1 MASVTS
7 KAGDGDFRAAF
18 AAHEQQARLNT
29 GRVAAVLVAV
39 LMPFGASLDFE
50 VYKPQWEFFLI
61 LRLGCAV
68 LAGVIWFL
76 LGQPFGQRH
85 HRPLGYLTAL
95 LPAFFITWMIYHQDI
110 PAESPYYAGLNLII
124 LAISLVVR
132 WSAWESLL
140 VVVCMI
146 LMYVA
151 ACVIKGPPEALNGD
165 WVANCIFMVET
176 GVIVVV
182 GNHFFNRLRFREFV
196 SRFELNERKR
206 ELEEAIRKLRE
217 AEAQL
222 VQQEKMASLG
232 VMSAGIIHEINN
244 PLNFAATGLF
254 TLRKKGKH
262 LAADQQGD
270 YQEILTDIEE
280 GINRVKTIVS
290 DLRLF
295 THPDTGSMDEVDLE
309 EALTSALRFLASEL
323 KDDIRLEWT
332 FPPGLTVCANKN
344 KLIHVLTNLVQNSL
358 DALRRKTFD
367 GEQPTIRI
375 EGRPGP
381 DRVWVTVRDNGP
393 GITPENQHKIF
404 DPFYTTKDVGE
415 GMGLGLSI
423 CYRLMQEFN
432 GEIKVD
438 SQPDRYCQFTLEFPV
453 RKPNGT
459 TV

>member
-7 KAGDGDFRAAF
+7 KAGDGGFRAAF
-18 AAHEQQARLNT
+18 EAHDQRDRLNT
-29 GRVAAVLVAV
+29 GKVAAVLVAV
-39 LMPFGASLDFE
+39 LMPFGASLDFF
-50 VYKPQWEFFLI
+50 VYKERWEFFLM
-61 LRLGCAV
+61 LRLCCAV
-68 LAGVIWFL
+68 LAGGIWFL
-76 LGQPFGQRH
+76 LGRPFGQRH

-95 LPAFFITWMIYHQDI
+95 LPAFFITWMIHDREG
-110 PAESPYYAGLNLII
+110 PSSPYYAGLNLII
-124 LAISLVVR
+124 LAVSVVVR

-182 GNHFFNRLRFREFV
+182 GNHFFNRLRYREFV
-196 SRFELNERKR
+196 SRYELNERKQ
-206 ELEEAIRKLRE
+206 ELEEAIRKLHE

-270 YQEILTDIEE
+270 YQEVLADIEE

-295 THPDTGSMDEVDLE
+295 THPDSGSLDEVDLDE
-309 EALTSALRFLASEL
+309 VVGSALRFLASEL
-323 KDDIRLEWT
+323 KDDIQLERT
-332 FPPGLTVCANKN
+332 FPPGLTVHANKN
-344 KLIHVLTNLVQNSL
+344 KLIHVLTNLLQNSL
-358 DALRRKTFD
+358 DALRRKTFN
-367 GEQPTIRI
+367 GEQPTLRI
-375 EGRPGP
+375 EGRATP
-381 DRVWVTVRDNGP
+381 DRVLLTVHDNGP
-393 GITPENQHKIF
+393 GIAPEARHKIF
-404 DPFYTTKDVGE
+404 DPFFTTKDVGK

-432 GEIKVD
+432 GEIRVD
-438 SQPDRYCQFTLEFPV
+438 SEPDRYCQFTLEFPI
-453 RKPNGT
+453 RKPNET

>member
-1 MASVTS
+1 MADQPTV
-7 KAGDGDFRAAF
+7 DRPEFRAAF
-18 AAHEQQARLNT
+18 LASEQQARVNT
-29 GRVAAVLVAV
+29 SKIGAALVAI
-39 LMPFGASLDFE
+39 LMLFGATLDFE
-50 VYKPQWEFFLI
+50 VYRKQVPFFLA
-61 LRLGCAV
+61 LRLVCAA

-76 LGQPFGQRH
+76 LTRPFGQRH
-85 HRPLGYLTAL
+85 HGLLALITAW
-95 LPAFFITWMIYHQDI
+95 LPAFFITWMIYDREG
-110 PAESPYYAGLNLII
+110 PYSPYYAGLNLIL
-124 LAISLVVR
+124 LAMSVVVR
-132 WSAWESLL
+132 WNTLESLVAVL
-140 VVVCMI
+140 GVI
-146 LMYVA
+146 LMYLA
-151 ACVIKGPPEALNGD
+151 ACVIHGPVSDLGGLF
-165 WVANCIFMVET
+165 VSNCIFMVET

-196 SRFELNERKR
+196 SRYELNERKQ

-244 PLNFAATGLF
+244 PLNYAATGLF

-280 GINRVKTIVS
+280 GISRVQAIVS

-295 THPDTGSMDEVDLE
+295 THPDTGSLDEVELE
-309 EALTSALRFLASEL
+309 EAVTSALRFLAREL
-323 KDDIRLEWT
+323 KEDIRLERT
-332 FPPGLTVCANKN
+332 LPPGLTVCANKN

-358 DALRRKTFD
+358 DAFPRKTFN
-367 GEQPTIRI
+367 GEQPTIWI
-375 EGRPGP
+375 EGRAAP
-381 DRVWVTVRDNGP
+381 DRVLVTVRDNGP
-393 GITPENQHKIF
+393 GIAPENQHKVF

-432 GEIKVD
+432 GEIKLD
-438 SQPDRYCQFTLEFPV
+438 SEPNRYCQFTLEFPV

>member
-1 MASVTS
+1 
-7 KAGDGDFRAAF
+7 
-18 AAHEQQARLNT
+18 
-29 GRVAAVLVAV
+29 
-39 LMPFGASLDFE
+39 
-50 VYKPQWEFFLI
+50 
-61 LRLGCAV
+61 
-68 LAGVIWFL
+68 
-76 LGQPFGQRH
+76 
-85 HRPLGYLTAL
+85 
-95 LPAFFITWMIYHQDI
+95 MIYDREG
-110 PAESPYYAGLNLII
+110 PSSPYYAGLNLII

-132 WSAWESLL
+132 WSARESLL

-182 GNHFFNRLRFREFV
+182 GNHFFNRLRYREFV
-196 SRFELNERKR
+196 SRYELNERKR
-206 ELEEAIRKLRE
+206 ELEEAIRKLHE

-270 YQEILTDIEE
+270 YQEVIADIEE

-295 THPDTGSMDEVDLE
+295 THPDSGSLDEVHLE
-309 EALTSALRFLASEL
+309 EVVGSALRFLASEL
-323 KDDIRLEWT
+323 KDDIRLERT
-332 FPPGLTVCANKN
+332 FPPGLTVHANKN
-344 KLIHVLTNLVQNSL
+344 KLIHVLTNLLQNSL
-358 DALRRKTFD
+358 DALRRKTFN
-367 GEQPTIRI
+367 GGQPTLRI
-375 EGRPGP
+375 EGRATP
-381 DRVWVTVRDNGP
+381 DRVLLTVHDNGP
-393 GITPENQHKIF
+393 GIAPEARHKIF
-404 DPFYTTKDVGE
+404 DPFFTTKDVGK

-432 GEIKVD
+432 GEIRVD
-438 SQPDRYCQFTLEFPV
+438 SEPDRYCQFTLEFPI
-453 RKPNGT
+453 RKPNET